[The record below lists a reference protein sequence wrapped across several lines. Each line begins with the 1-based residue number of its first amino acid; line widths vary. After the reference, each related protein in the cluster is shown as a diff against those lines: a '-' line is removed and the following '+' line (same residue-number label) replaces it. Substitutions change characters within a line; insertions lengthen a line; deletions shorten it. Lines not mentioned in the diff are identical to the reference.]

1 MTITVEVLKTNAL
14 NLLSDMENLDLIR
27 LYAPIK
33 TAAANSE
40 KLSSQFAG
48 TLKLTDAQ
56 YQTYQ
61 NTLQES
67 RSEWERNI
75 Y

>member
-1 MTITVEVLKTNAL
+1 MTLTVEILNTNAL
-14 NLLSDMENLDLIR
+14 NLLSGMENLDLIR
-27 LYAPIK
+27 LKAPAK
-33 TAAANSE
+33 ATSSE
-40 KLSSQFAG
+40 KLSNQFAG

-56 YQTYQ
+56 YEIYQ
-61 NTLQES
+61 NTLQEN